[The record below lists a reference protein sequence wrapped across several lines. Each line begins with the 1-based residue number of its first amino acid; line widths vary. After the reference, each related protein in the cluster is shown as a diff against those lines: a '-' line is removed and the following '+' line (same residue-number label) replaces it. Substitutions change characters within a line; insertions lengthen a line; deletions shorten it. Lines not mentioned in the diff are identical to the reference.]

1 MRSKRPEKGKS
12 VDTLADEVIYIV
24 SRSRMQNE
32 LTASFLQQKIGAR
45 CLAVEN
51 LRDILVL
58 DEESIEPARLVLLDC
73 LEKDSESLLLELE
86 FFEERVLSRDLV
98 LLFNVSTSLR
108 IEEEAV
114 MRGIRGFFYTEDTLE
129 RFQKGIRAVLE
140 GELWIS
146 REIMTR
152 FILED
157 RRSRRFFKTDDASV
171 LTRREIEILTMA
183 ASGATNT
190 EIANELYISRH
201 TVKSH
206 LYNIY
211 KKIEVSS
218 RLQAALWAAENL

>member
-1 MRSKRPEKGKS
+1 MRSKRPEKDKS
-12 VDTLADEVIYIV
+12 VGALAAEVIYIV
-24 SRSRMQNE
+24 SPSRMQNE

-51 LRDILVL
+51 LRDIPVL
-58 DEESIEPARLVLLDC
+58 DDESIEPARLVLLDC
-73 LEKDSESLLLELE
+73 LEKDPESLLLELE
-86 FFEERVLSRDLV
+86 FFEKRVLSRNLV
-98 LLFNVSTSLR
+98 LLFNVSPSLR
-108 IEEEAV
+108 IEEKAV
-114 MRGIRGFFYTEDTLE
+114 MRGVRGFFYTEDTLE

-157 RRSRRFFKTDDASV
+157 RRPRRFFKTTSSV
-171 LTRREIEILTMA
+171 LTRREIEILTMT

-218 RLQAALWAAENL
+218 RLQAALWAEENL

>member
-1 MRSKRPEKGKS
+1 MRLKRPERGKS
-12 VDTLADEVIYIV
+12 VGALADEVIYIV

-32 LTASFLQQKIGAR
+32 LTASFLQQEIGAR

-58 DEESIEPARLVLLDC
+58 DDESIEPARLVLLDC
-73 LEKDSESLLLELE
+73 LEKDPESLLLELE
-86 FFEERVLSRDLV
+86 SFEERVLSRNLV
-98 LLFNVSTSLR
+98 LLFNVSPSLR

-114 MRGIRGFFYTEDTLE
+114 MRGVRGFFYTEDTLE

-157 RRSRRFFKTDDASV
+157 RRPRRFFKTGVSV

>member
-1 MRSKRPEKGKS
+1 M
-12 VDTLADEVIYIV
+12 
-24 SRSRMQNE
+24 
-32 LTASFLQQKIGAR
+32 
-45 CLAVEN
+45 
-51 LRDILVL
+51 
-58 DEESIEPARLVLLDC
+58 
-73 LEKDSESLLLELE
+73 
-86 FFEERVLSRDLV
+86 
-98 LLFNVSTSLR
+98 LFNVNTSLR

-114 MRGIRGFFYTEDTLE
+114 MRGVRGFFYTEDTLE

-157 RRSRRFFKTDDASV
+157 RRPRRFFKTTASV
-171 LTRREIEILTMA
+171 LTRREIEILTMT

>member
-1 MRSKRPEKGKS
+1 MRSKRPEKDKS
-12 VDTLADEVIYIV
+12 VGALAGEVIYIV
-24 SRSRMQNE
+24 SPSKMQNE
-32 LTASFLQQKIGAR
+32 LTASFLLQKIGAR

-58 DEESIEPARLVLLDC
+58 DDESIEPARLVLLDC
-73 LEKDSESLLLELE
+73 LGKDPESLLLELE
-86 FFEERVLSRDLV
+86 SFEERVLSRDLV
-98 LLFNVSTSLR
+98 LLFNVSPSLR

-114 MRGIRGFFYTEDTLE
+114 MRGVRGFFYTEDTLE

-140 GELWIS
+140 GQLWIS
-146 REIMTR
+146 REIMTK

-157 RRSRRFFKTDDASV
+157 RGPRRFFKTSASV
-171 LTRREIEILTMA
+171 LSRREIEILTMA

-211 KKIEVSS
+211 KKIKVSN